1 MTDNAPLMLSISG
14 MRGLIGQSLTPPVAA
29 RFGAAFGSWLFANR
43 RPGNDQSQPPTVALG
58 RDSRKSG
65 PMIQAAV
72 AAGLAS
78 TGCKVIRVGILS
90 TPGVAV
96 AMDHFRA
103 DGGMVITASHNPF
116 PWNGIKPLRH
126 DGVAPP
132 PDEVAEI
139 IRRFNDDDF
148 DYVGTDRLIAF
159 EDFPAGDKHHV
170 DKALALVDVD
180 LIKAA
185 NLTATVDS
193 VHGAGGD
200 EARHLLHALG
210 VKLHHLYA
218 EPTGDFPH
226 TPEPTRDNLTE
237 LSEQTAKLGADVG
250 FAQDP
255 DADRLAVV
263 DENGTYIGEEYTLA
277 LCALHK
283 LRAGDTIAANLST
296 SRMVDDIARSVGA
309 TVVRTPV
316 GEANVTQGMRDRH
329 ATLGGEGNGGIIDNR
344 VSQVRDSIIGMA
356 YLLELI
362 AQRKQPLSEIIKD
375 IPAYAIVKDK
385 CDVDPAILETMPAKM
400 QAAFAKEKID
410 LQDGVRVDWPDRWVH
425 VRPSNTEPI
434 IRIIAEAS
442 EASQAEAL
450 IQQVRDTL
458 GLA

>member
-1 MTDNAPLMLSISG
+1 MLSISG
-14 MRGLIGQSLTPPVAA
+14 MRGLVGQSLTPTVAA
-29 RFGAAFGSWLFANR
+29 RFGAAFGSWLWNSR
-43 RPGNDQSQPPTVALG
+43 RPGNDTSQPPTVALG

-65 PMIQAAV
+65 PMIEAAV
-72 AAGLAS
+72 ASGLAS

-90 TPGVAV
+90 TPGVAI
-96 AMDHFRA
+96 AANHLSA

-132 PDEVAEI
+132 PDEVADI
-139 IRRFNDDDF
+139 IRRFKEDDF
-148 DYVGTDRLIAF
+148 RYVGTADLLPFA
-159 EDFPAGDKHHV
+159 DFPAGDKHHV
-170 DKALALVDVD
+170 DEVLALVDVD
-180 LIKAA
+180 LIKSA
-185 NLTATVDS
+185 NLSATVDS

-226 TPEPTRDNLTE
+226 TPEPTKENLVE
-237 LSEQTAKLGADVG
+237 LSELTAKHGADVG

-263 DENGTYIGEEYTLA
+263 DENGSYIGEEYTLA

-283 LRAGDTIAANLST
+283 LKAGESIAANLST
-296 SRMVDDIARSVGA
+296 SRMVDDIAANVGA
-309 TVVRTPV
+309 TVIRTPV
-316 GEANVTQGMRDRH
+316 GEANVTQGMRDNN

-356 YLLELI
+356 YILELI
-362 AQRKQPLSEIIKD
+362 ATRKQRLSEIVKD

-385 CDVDPAILETMPAKM
+385 ADVDPAVLKTMPEKM
-400 QAAFAKEKID
+400 QAAFADQKID
-410 LQDGVRVDWPDRWVH
+410 LQDGVRIDWPDKWVH

-442 EASQAEAL
+442 EVTEAEAL
-450 IQQVRDTL
+450 IRQVRDTL
-458 GLA
+458 GLS